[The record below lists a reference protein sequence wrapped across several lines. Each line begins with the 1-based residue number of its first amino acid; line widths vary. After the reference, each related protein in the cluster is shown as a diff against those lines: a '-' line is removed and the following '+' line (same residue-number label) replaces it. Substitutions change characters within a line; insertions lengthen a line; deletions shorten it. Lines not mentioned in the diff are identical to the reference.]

1 MFVASSGRSLRQVS
15 PPRDDPPAPGSVVVF
30 SKGQVNRAGK
40 LILDLGYTVR
50 RKGTAQAIE
59 EIGVEK
65 IIVAV
70 DAVTWWR
77 TLHAG
82 PLSSVAANLRYHVGK
97 EGGRVSGRIEVTQ
110 RLKRLTTMIDKLVRE
125 PTMQVT
131 QMQDIGGV
139 RALLPSLHHVYA
151 VSRRLRK
158 SWTIIKVRDYIAEPK
173 PSGYRAL
180 HLIVSR
186 KGYPIE
192 VQLRTIRQDAW
203 ANQVE
208 EDGRQLGVG
217 LKFGAGAAEVHAYYV
232 AMSEAFAL
240 MDRGERPPDEL
251 VTTLNER
258 YGIIKDILPH
268 DE

>member
-1 MFVASSGRSLRQVS
+1 M
-15 PPRDDPPAPGSVVVF
+15 VF
-30 SKGQVNRAGK
+30 SKGQINRAGK
-40 LILDLGYTVR
+40 LTLDLRDTVR
-50 RKGTAQAIE
+50 RVGVEQAIDE
-59 EIGVEK
+59 FGAEK
-65 IIVAV
+65 IVVAV

-97 EGGRVSGRIEVTQ
+97 ERGQVGGRIEVAQ
-110 RLKRLTTMIDKLVRE
+110 RLKRLTTMIDKLARE

-139 RALLPSLHHVYA
+139 RALLPSLSHVYA

-158 SWTIIKVRDYIAEPK
+158 SWTVIKVRDYIAEPK

-180 HLIVSR
+180 HLIVHR
-186 KGYPIE
+186 NGYPIE
-192 VQLRTIRQDAW
+192 VQLRTVRQDAW

-208 EDGRQLGVG
+208 GDGRQIGVG
-217 LKFGAGAAEVHAYYV
+217 LKFGAGAAEIHAYYV
-232 AMSEAFAL
+232 AMSDAFAF

-251 VTTLNER
+251 VATLNER
-258 YGIIKDILPH
+258 YAIIEDILPH